1 MSSIVKLIFGIIYK
15 HISKLTPQSLLLV
28 SFAIVIF
35 IGSILLMQPF
45 SLQQDQISFV
55 DALFT
60 SASATCVTGLT
71 VVDTGSFFSSSG
83 QLIILLLIQI
93 GGIGVMSF
101 SVLFLFFVRGKF
113 GIGGREIIQETLSFF
128 GTLDIGALLK
138 SVFVFTLTI
147 ELIGAVLLSA
157 RFAFDMPFNE
167 AIYNG
172 IFHSISAFCNA
183 GFSLF
188 PNSLINY
195 QSDIY
200 INLVISFLII
210 SGGIG
215 FIVFFEIKKI
225 FTKKLSLRDL
235 SLHSK
240 VVINVSLILIL
251 IGSLFIFIFEYHVSM
266 DGMDLGNKIM
276 ASIFQS
282 ISSRTAGFN
291 TLDLNSLSM
300 PSLFFLSTLM
310 FIGASPASTG
320 GGIKTVTLAVLIA
333 FIRSKIKDS
342 KNVNLAHNTLPF
354 RVVSKAIVVI
364 VFAITIIVL
373 FSFLISIT
381 ELNHI
386 PFHQNGDRFLEIFF
400 EVVSAFG
407 TVGLSTGITVD
418 FSIIGRLLIIILM
431 FAGRVGPLTIATAIG
446 TKNKKDIKYAEDNIL
461 VG

>member
-1 MSSIVKLIFGIIYK
+1 MKSLLDTIHKTIT
-15 HISKLTPQSLLLV
+15 KLTPQSILLI
-28 SFAIVIF
+28 SFASVILV
-35 IGSILLMQPF
+35 GTILLMQSF
-45 SLQQDQISFV
+45 ALQENEISFV

-60 SASATCVTGLT
+60 SVSATCVTGLT
-71 VVDTGSFFSSSG
+71 IVDTGSFFSFGG
-83 QLIILLLIQI
+83 QIILLFLIQI

-128 GTLDIGALLK
+128 GTLDLVSLLK

-147 ELIGAVLLSA
+147 ELIGAILLTI
-157 RFAFDMPFNE
+157 RFAFDMPFGE
-167 AIYNG
+167 AVYNG

-195 QSDIY
+195 QSDIF

-210 SGGIG
+210 CGGIG
-215 FIVFFEIKKI
+215 FIVFYEIKRI
-225 FTKKLSLRDL
+225 IGKKLSFRGL

-240 VVINVSLILIL
+240 VVINVSLFLII
-251 IGSLFIFIFEYHVSM
+251 IGALFIFAFEYHVSM
-266 DGMDLGNKIM
+266 DGMDLGTQIM

-291 TLDLNSLSM
+291 TVDLHSFSM
-300 PSLFFLSTLM
+300 PSLFFLITLM

-333 FIRSKIKDS
+333 FIMSKIKDS
-342 KNVNLAHNTLPF
+342 KNVNLGHNTLPF
-354 RVVSKAIVVI
+354 RVISKAIVVI
-364 VFAITIIVL
+364 VFAVTIIVL
-373 FSFLISIT
+373 FSFLITII

-407 TVGLSTGITVD
+407 TVGLSTGITSD
-418 FSIIGRLLIIILM
+418 FSTTGRILIIILM

-446 TKNKKDIKYAEDNIL
+446 SKNVKDIKYAEDNII

>member
-1 MSSIVKLIFGIIYK
+1 MRSIFNIFYK
-15 HISKLTPQSLLLV
+15 HVSKLSPQSILLI
-28 SFAIVIF
+28 SFALVIL

-45 SLQQDQISFV
+45 SLHQNDISFV

-71 VVDTGSFFSSSG
+71 VVDTGSFFSTSG
-83 QLIILLLIQI
+83 QIIILLLIQL

-128 GTLDIGALLK
+128 GTLDLGALIK
-138 SVFVFTLTI
+138 SVFIFTLTI
-147 ELIGAVLLSA
+147 ELIGAVLLTI
-157 RFAFDMPFNE
+157 RFAFDMPFDE
-167 AIYNG
+167 AIYFG

-195 QSDIY
+195 QSDIF
-200 INLVISFLII
+200 INLVISLLII

-215 FIVFFEIKKI
+215 FIVFYEIKRIVRKR
-225 FTKKLSLRDL
+225 LSFRDL

-240 VVINVSLILIL
+240 VVINVSLVLIL
-251 IGSLFIFIFEYHVSM
+251 IGSLFIFVFEYHVSM
-266 DGMDLGNKIM
+266 DSMDLGSKIM

-291 TLDLNSLSM
+291 SVDLNSLSM
-300 PSLFFLSTLM
+300 PSLFFISTLM
-310 FIGASPASTG
+310 FVGASPASTG

-333 FIRSKIKDS
+333 FIRSKLKDS
-342 KNVNLAHNTLPF
+342 KNVNLGHSTLPF

-373 FSFLISIT
+373 FSFLISIS

-418 FSIIGRLLIIILM
+418 FSIIGRILIIILM

-446 TKNKKDIKYAEDNIL
+446 SKNEKDIKYAEDNII

>member
-1 MSSIVKLIFGIIYK
+1 
-15 HISKLTPQSLLLV
+15 
-28 SFAIVIF
+28 
-35 IGSILLMQPF
+35 
-45 SLQQDQISFV
+45 
-55 DALFT
+55 
-60 SASATCVTGLT
+60 
-71 VVDTGSFFSSSG
+71 
-83 QLIILLLIQI
+83 
-93 GGIGVMSF
+93 MSF

-128 GTLDIGALLK
+128 GTLDIRALFK
-138 SVFVFTLTI
+138 SVFIFTLTI
-147 ELIGAVLLSA
+147 EFIGAVLLSA

-195 QSDIY
+195 QGDIF
-200 INLVISFLII
+200 INIVISFLII

-215 FIVFFEIKKI
+215 FIVFFEIKKVI
-225 FTKKLSLRDL
+225 IKRLSFSHL

-240 VVINVSLILIL
+240 VVIIVSFILIL
-251 IGSLFIFIFEYHVSM
+251 IGSLFIFAFEYHVSM

-291 TLDLNSLSM
+291 TVDLNSLSM

-342 KNVNLAHNTLPF
+342 KNVNLGHNTLPF

-407 TVGLSTGITVD
+407 TVGLSTGITID
-418 FSIIGRLLIIILM
+418 FSIIGRILIIILM

-446 TKNKKDIKYAEDNIL
+446 SKNEQDIKYAEDNII

>member
-1 MSSIVKLIFGIIYK
+1 
-15 HISKLTPQSLLLV
+15 
-28 SFAIVIF
+28 
-35 IGSILLMQPF
+35 MQPF
-45 SLQQDQISFV
+45 SLNQNDISFV

-71 VVDTGSFFSSSG
+71 VVDTGSYFSVNG
-83 QLIILLLIQI
+83 QIIILFLIQI

-101 SVLFLFFVRGKF
+101 SVLLLFFVRGKF

-128 GTLDIGALLK
+128 GTLELGALLK

-147 ELIGAVLLSA
+147 EFIGAALLTI
-157 RFAFDMPFNE
+157 RFVFDMPFVE
-167 AIYNG
+167 AVYYG
-172 IFHSISAFCNA
+172 IFHSVSAFCNA

-195 QSDIY
+195 QSDLFV
-200 INLVISFLII
+200 NLVISLLII
-210 SGGIG
+210 CGGIG
-215 FIVFFEIKKI
+215 FIVFYEIKRVI
-225 FTKKLSLRDL
+225 TKRLSFSSL

-240 VVINVSLILIL
+240 VVINISLILIL
-251 IGSLFIFIFEYHVSM
+251 IGSLLIFIFEYHVSM
-266 DGMDLGNKIM
+266 DGMDLGHKIM

-291 TLDLNSLSM
+291 TVDLNSLSM
-300 PSLFFLSTLM
+300 PSLFFISTLM

-320 GGIKTVTLAVLIA
+320 GGIKTVTLAVLIV
-333 FIRSKIKDS
+333 FIRSKINDS
-342 KNVNLAHNTLPF
+342 KNVNLGHSTLPF

-364 VFAITIIVL
+364 VFAVTIIVL
-373 FSFLISIT
+373 FSFLISVI

-418 FSIIGRLLIIILM
+418 FSIIGRILIIILM

-446 TKNKKDIKYAEDNIL
+446 SKNEKDIKYAEDNII

>member
-1 MSSIVKLIFGIIYK
+1 
-15 HISKLTPQSLLLV
+15 
-28 SFAIVIF
+28 
-35 IGSILLMQPF
+35 
-45 SLQQDQISFV
+45 
-55 DALFT
+55 
-60 SASATCVTGLT
+60 
-71 VVDTGSFFSSSG
+71 
-83 QLIILLLIQI
+83 
-93 GGIGVMSF
+93 MSF
-101 SVLFLFFVRGKF
+101 SILFLFFVRGKF

-128 GTLDIGALLK
+128 GTLDLVSLLK

-147 ELIGAVLLSA
+147 EFIGAVFLSI
-157 RFAFDMPFNE
+157 RFAFDMPFAE
-167 AIYNG
+167 AIYYG
-172 IFHSISAFCNA
+172 IFHSVSAFCNA

-195 QSDIY
+195 QSDIFV
-200 INLVISFLII
+200 NLVISFLII
-210 SGGIG
+210 CGGIG
-215 FIVFFEIKKI
+215 FIVFYEIKRIVIKRLP
-225 FTKKLSLRDL
+225 FRTF

-240 VVINVSLILIL
+240 VVITVSIILIL
-251 IGSLFIFIFEYHVSM
+251 IGSLFIFIFEYRVSM
-266 DGMDLGNKIM
+266 EGMDLGTKIM

-291 TLDLNSLSM
+291 TVDLDLLSM
-300 PSLFFLSTLM
+300 PSIFFLSALM

-342 KNVNLAHNTLPF
+342 KNVNLGHNTLPF

-364 VFAITIIVL
+364 VFAITIILL

-386 PFHQNGDRFLEIFF
+386 TFHQNGDRFLEIFF

-407 TVGLSTGITVD
+407 TVGLSTGITVEL
-418 FSIIGRLLIIILM
+418 SVIGRILIIILM

-446 TKNKKDIKYAEDNIL
+446 SKNEKDIKYAEDNII